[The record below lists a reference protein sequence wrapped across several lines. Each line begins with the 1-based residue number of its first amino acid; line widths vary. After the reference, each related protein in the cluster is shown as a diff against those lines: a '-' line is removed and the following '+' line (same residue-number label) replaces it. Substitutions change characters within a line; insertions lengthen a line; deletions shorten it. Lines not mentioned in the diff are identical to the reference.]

1 MSLEKK
7 PSIVFS
13 PAEVLHDY
21 KNPSIF
27 TEERTPGLNPS
38 NKKSQI
44 RIFWKSQKILTNQ
57 FFLKKFQQIGP
68 NFLVQLAG
76 QIKKSQQYIII

>member
-38 NKKSQI
+38 NQKSQI
-44 RIFWKSQKILTNQ
+44 RIFLEKSENFDQPI
-57 FFLKKFQQIGP
+57 FLKKSPKIGP

-76 QIKKSQQYIII
+76 QINNKIQGF

>member
-1 MSLEKK
+1 MGFEKN
-7 PSIVFS
+7 PSIVFT

-27 TEERTPGLNPS
+27 TEGKTPGLNPS

-44 RIFWKSQKILTNQ
+44 RIFLEKSENFDQPI
-57 FFLKKFQQIGP
+57 FLKISPKIGP

-76 QIKKSQQYIII
+76 QINNKIQGF